1 MDNINSEDFII
12 NKLEEIERKILSED
26 VSAENIGKS
35 VFLLQFMLNNFS
47 RRNESSEI
55 NTKIQLLINKLEK
68 KQRAI
73 LHS

>member
-35 VFLLQFMLNNFS
+35 IFLLQFMLNNFS

>member
-26 VSAENIGKS
+26 ISAENIGKS